1 MHWMLMAQPYVINL
15 IKVRNNERMIL
26 LMLQSSIGNIT
37 IRDIDTEVLFIK
49 ALFPSQFNN
58 SAVAG

>member
-1 MHWMLMAQPYVINL
+1 MAQPYVINL

-37 IRDIDTEVLFIK
+37 IWDIDTEVLFIK

-58 SAVAG
+58 IAVAG